1 MRNCP
6 VCRTP
11 NLVTNPLCTMCSY
24 QFFTAKESRFKALD
38 ESGRPKSPSAL
49 GPPPAMPDEPSEFE
63 QAPGPSPPPQYPG
76 AASPPRYLCPV
87 PPPAAGPGPPSA
99 RKKSRKRST
108 FPRVP
113 KDLPDEALEPL
124 RYDAMKKS
132 LILVAILMVTSVAGS
147 LILGLLHIAGSP
159 IGILGI
165 VSYIFV
171 FVFYSYVRAVSKASK
186 KPVSAVEQAALSKVR
201 TGGAFLIFIPLI
213 GSVGGQFGVYF
224 QTNPMH
230 PIYYALAAGGIF
242 YTLAGV
248 TALKERY
255 SYFAV
260 FEFGFLLLLV
270 QPLPGV
276 LPGDLATLIFG
287 NVYWFQTTF
296 LFLAVGFIAIA
307 MALRKMRAGQ
317 YEALEQEVISGQK
330 ALDARQFDKALG
342 HFDRAVTIAHS
353 LYSDKLFKS
362 TRTGQRILPADYYL
376 PWVGKATALALSGR
390 GAKALTILDIILEV
404 DGTNAD
410 LWMNKGEVLLS
421 LGRPAEAYIAFEAAQ
436 RLNPGIANALSNK
449 TSALELLRRRIE

>member
-24 QFFTAKESRFKALD
+24 QFQTAKESRFKALD
-38 ESGRPKSPSAL
+38 ESGTPQYPSAL
-49 GPPPAMPDEPSEFE
+49 GPPPAMPDEQIEFE
-63 QAPGPSPPPQYPG
+63 QAPGPAPPPRFQGGP
-76 AASPPRYLCPV
+76 APPPPYTPA
-87 PPPAAGPGPPSA
+87 PPPAPPAPAAAKKRA
-99 RKKSRKRST
+99 RRST

-113 KDLPDEALEPL
+113 KDLPEEALEPL

-132 LILVAILMVTSVAGS
+132 LVLVAILMVTSVGGS
-147 LILGLLHIAGSP
+147 LILGLLHIPATP

-186 KPVSAVEQAALSKVR
+186 KPVSAVEQGALSKVR
-201 TGGAFLIFIPLI
+201 TGGAFLIMIPLI
-213 GSVGGQFGVYF
+213 GSVAGQFGVYF
-224 QTNPMH
+224 QTSPMH
-230 PIYYALAAGGIF
+230 PIYYGIAAAGIF

-260 FEFGFLLLLV
+260 FEFGFLLLLI

-276 LPGDLATLIFG
+276 LPGEIATLIFG

-317 YEALEQEVISGQK
+317 YDALEQEVLAGQK
-330 ALDARQFDKALG
+330 ALEARQFDKALA

-353 LYSDKLFKS
+353 LYSDKLFKA
-362 TRTGQRILPADYYL
+362 TRTGQRVLPSDYYL

-436 RLNPGIANALSNK
+436 RLNPGIANAMSNK
-449 TSALELLRRRIE
+449 THALELLRRRIE